1 MVPFAEKH
9 HLGHYAALPA
19 ATRSYCVYLK
29 AALSMETSS
38 YQINYLEAQLV
49 VSQQYVLYK
58 LTVIFLLFSYLVFVT
73 SMSRKLYD
81 KILLSLNS
89 YGGQSIWDSLEQ
101 KIRKLQVL
109 SRDDSM
115 MVTTLV
121 LSLFDCETKR

>member
-1 MVPFAEKH
+1 MPRH
-9 HLGHYAALPA
+9 ALRTRLCT